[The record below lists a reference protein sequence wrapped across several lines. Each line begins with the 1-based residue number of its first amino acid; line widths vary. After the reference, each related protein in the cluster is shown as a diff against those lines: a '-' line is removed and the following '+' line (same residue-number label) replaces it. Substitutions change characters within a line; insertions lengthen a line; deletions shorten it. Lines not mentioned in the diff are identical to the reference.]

1 MMNFSQGAG
10 QSTGNDL
17 IPNGQLAWA
26 ILTVRA
32 IKASQSGGQYLDI
45 ELTLEEGQP
54 FGRRKI
60 WDMIGDP
67 MFSGNSEA
75 YRQMGQVAIAR
86 ILECGRGAGPN
97 NPGGYV
103 IQSYDQL
110 NGLRVAIK
118 IGVKKGTG
126 GYDDKNNVAEYLTP
140 NPASQSGH
148 KGFQKLQAGEHNIA
162 AAKPQPVPSGF
173 QPAGAGFT
181 QAQPQPAAPAVPS
194 WGSHPAAPT
203 VPATG
208 FGAAAGGFGGA
219 PAAPT
224 NPAPSGWLAQA
235 NAQPGD
241 LPDDP
246 IPF

>member
-10 QSTGNDL
+10 QSTGNEL

-45 ELTLEEGQP
+45 ELTLEENQP

-67 MFSGNSEA
+67 MFAGNSEA

-118 IGVKKGTG
+118 IGIKKGTG

-148 KGFQKLQAGEHNIA
+148 KGFVKLQAGEHNMA
-162 AAKPQPVPSGF
+162 AAKPQPAPSGF
-173 QPAGAGFT
+173 QPAPGIAVGPSR
-181 QAQPQPAAPAVPS
+181 AEPPAS
-194 WGSHPAAPT
+194 QTWGSQPAAPT

-208 FGAAAGGFGGA
+208 FGAAPGGFGGA

-241 LPDDP
+241 DE

>member
-67 MFSGNSEA
+67 MFAGNSEA

-148 KGFQKLQAGEHNIA
+148 KGFVKLQAGEHHISGG
-162 AAKPQPVPSGF
+162 KPQPAVSGF
-173 QPAGAGFT
+173 QPASAGFT
-181 QAQPQPAAPAVPS
+181 QAQPQPAAPAAPS
-194 WGSHPAAPT
+194 WGSQPAGPAA
-203 VPATG
+203 
-208 FGAAAGGFGGA
+208 GFGGA

-241 LPDDP
+241 DE